1 MRKFLWLWVLLVAAS
16 CAGGRKLALVK
27 EGGAAVDV
35 AVGSL
40 DDVRDDIAEDAP
52 QVAEVVEVEDLKG
65 NRIIMNAVKDE
76 ETGEMVAQEH
86 LNEIVVQAR
95 FSHVAE
101 RNGMVD
107 LVFELAVPQEL
118 QHRMWQVRLYP
129 KYAFLGDT
137 LKGDEIHITGE
148 RFRKVQNWEYR
159 MYGNYLSRIIPDSV
173 AQALYARD
181 RQMKNFIARNGH
193 ASGAGK
199 HYRKALL
206 ESMNRNKG
214 AAKGEIYERF
224 VVDPFPEGGVRLDS
238 VVNAGNGVIRYFYVQ
253 TIAARA
259 GLRRVDMVLEGS
271 VHTNGR
277 KLCSLEAAEPL
288 TFYISSI
295 STLADDTERYLK
307 KVVYRDMHFDA
318 AYNIE
323 FAKGAWKIDPGLGD
337 NAAVLC
343 NMKRNLVE
351 IVENEDFVMDSILVA
366 AACSPE
372 GSFVLNEKLSR
383 RRGEE
388 IKVYLLEC
396 MDYFRDSVAGSVW
409 EIKEAGGD
417 GASGY
422 DDVEASDGD
431 DSEVPG
437 SVSKDKGFVRV
448 TGLSEDWEGL
458 YGLIAADT
466 VLKDTALVARCSGVD
481 DPDAR
486 ERVLLQGVYAGYIR
500 NELYPKLRRV
510 KFSFKLHRKGMIKD
524 TVHTTELDTVYM
536 RGVEALKN
544 RDYKLAVTLLRPYG
558 CYNSAVA
565 YMCMGYDNSALEILR
580 QLPRDARRDYMLAVV
595 YGRLGDEKRAVEHY
609 LNSVEQDQGMR
620 HRGNLDPEISALIKK
635 YGIFNNF

>member
-1 MRKFLWLWVLLVAAS
+1 MKKFLWLVVLCVAAS

-27 EGGAAVDV
+27 EGGAPVEV

-40 DDVRDDIAEDAP
+40 DDVKDEVADALAP
-52 QVAEVVEVEDLKG
+52 EIEVVEVEDLKG

-118 QHRMWQVRLYP
+118 QQRMWQVRLYP

-148 RFRKVQNWEYR
+148 RFRKVQHWEYR
-159 MYGNYLSRIIPDSV
+159 MYDNYLSRVVPDSV
-173 AQALYARD
+173 AEALYARD
-181 RQMKNFIARNGH
+181 RQMKNFIARNGYS
-193 ASGAGK
+193 SGAGR

-206 ESMNRNKG
+206 ESMNRNKES
-214 AAKGEIYERF
+214 AKGEIYEKF
-224 VVDPFPEGGVRLDS
+224 VVDPVPEGGVRLDS

-277 KLCSLEAAEPL
+277 KLCSLAATEPL

-318 AYNIE
+318 SYNIE
-323 FAKGAWKIDPGLGD
+323 FAKGAWKVDPNLGD
-337 NAAVLC
+337 NAAVLY

-351 IVENEDFVMDSILVA
+351 IIENDDFVMDSILVA

-372 GSFVLNEKLSR
+372 GKFTLNEKLSR
-383 RRGEE
+383 MRGEE
-388 IKVYLLEC
+388 IKGYLLEC

-409 EIKEAGGD
+409 EIKEAGGAGGED
-417 GASGY
+417 EELRGR
-422 DDVEASDGD
+422 DVDEGM
-431 DSEVPG
+431 
-437 SVSKDKGFVRV
+437 VRV
-448 TGLSEDWEGL
+448 TELSEDWEGL

-466 VLKDTALVARCSGVD
+466 VLQYGALVARCNAVD
-481 DPDAR
+481 DLDAR
-486 ERVLLQGVYAGYIR
+486 ERVLLQGEHAGYIR

-565 YMCMGYDNSALEILR
+565 YMCMGYDNSALDIL
-580 QLPRDARRDYMLAVV
+580 QGLPRDARRDYMLAVV

-635 YGIFNNF
+635 YGIFNNY